1 MGLIGSLKSLLASK
15 LDVAKRFELMREAV
29 SGTMSAFHMAR
40 DRQSGKIVGLKLLD
54 PSKTAAFEARFKG
67 LKKPS
72 EGEIGQAIHHP
83 HVVETLEYG
92 LTTTGQYY
100 VVLEFLDGP
109 GLNSVIVAKDRRLE
123 GRRADLLRQA
133 AEGLRAVHQAGFIHH
148 DICPRNFVCSKDLT
162 SLKLIDFGLT
172 VPATPDFM
180 KPGNRTGTP
189 NYMPPEVIHR
199 RKNDQRLDI
208 FSFGA
213 TAFELCT
220 FELPW
225 ARGAT
230 GQAALAHDA
239 ATDVRTLRP
248 RIQPKLAE
256 AINRSLIAN
265 PDQRLASMDQ
275 FLKLLG
281 DLKSEDLTA

>member
-1 MGLIGSLKSLLASK
+1 MGLLGSLKSLLTSK
-15 LDVAKRFELMREAV
+15 LDVAKRFELLREAI
-29 SGTMSAFHMAR
+29 SGTMSSFHMAR
-40 DRQSGKIVGLKLLD
+40 DRQSGKIVGLKLHD
-54 PSKTAAFEARFKG
+54 PGKAAAFEARFKG

-72 EGEIGQAIHHP
+72 EGEIGKAIHHP
-83 HVVETLEYG
+83 NVVETLEYG

-109 GLNSVIVAKDRRLE
+109 GLNSAIVARDRRLD
-123 GRRADLLRQA
+123 GRRVDLLRQA
-133 AEGLRAVHQAGFIHH
+133 AEALRAVHQAGYIHH
-148 DICPRNFVCSKDLT
+148 DICPRNFVCSQDLK

-172 VPATPDFM
+172 VPATPEFL

-199 RKNDQRLDI
+199 RKNDLRLDI

-230 GQAALAHDA
+230 GQAALAHDT
-239 ATDVRTLRP
+239 ATDIRTLRP
-248 RIQPKLAE
+248 RIQPRLAE

-275 FLKLLG
+275 FLKLLSE
-281 DLKSEDLTA
+281 LKSEDVPA

>member
-1 MGLIGSLKSLLASK
+1 MGLLGSLKSLLATK

-40 DRQSGKIVGLKLLD
+40 DRQTGKVVGLKLLD
-54 PSKTAAFEARFKG
+54 PDKTAAFEARFKG

-72 EGEIGQAIHHP
+72 EGEIGQAIRHP
-83 HVVETLEYG
+83 RVVETLEFG
-92 LTTTGQYY
+92 QTTTGQYY
-100 VVLEFLDGP
+100 LVLEFLDGP
-109 GLNSVIVAKDRRLE
+109 GLNSVIIARDKRLE
-123 GRRADLLRQA
+123 GRRVDLLRQA
-133 AEGLRAVHQAGFIHH
+133 AEALQAVHQAGFVHH
-148 DICPRNFVCSKDLT
+148 DICPRNFVCTQDLK

-172 VPATPDFM
+172 IPATPEFL

-199 RKNDQRLDI
+199 RKNDHRLDI

-230 GQAALAHDA
+230 GQAALAHDQA
-239 ATDVRTLRP
+239 LDVRTLRP
-248 RIQPKLAE
+248 RIQPRLAE

-265 PDQRLASMDQ
+265 PESRLASMNQ
-275 FLKLLG
+275 FLKLLSEV
-281 DLKSEDLTA
+281 KSEDAPA

>member
-1 MGLIGSLKSLLASK
+1 MGLLGSLKSLLTSK
-15 LDVAKRFELMREAV
+15 LDVAKRFELLREAV
-29 SGTMSAFHMAR
+29 SGTMSEFHMAR

-67 LKKPS
+67 LKKPT

-83 HVVETLEYG
+83 NVVETLEYG
-92 LTTTGQYY
+92 VTTTGQYY

-109 GLNSVIVAKDRRLE
+109 GLNSVIIARDRRLE
-123 GRRADLLRQA
+123 GRRTDLLRQA
-133 AEGLRAVHQAGFIHH
+133 AEALRAVHQAGYIHH
-148 DICPRNFVCSKDLT
+148 DICPRNFVCSQDLK

-172 VPATPDFM
+172 IPATPDFL

-199 RKNDQRLDI
+199 RKNDHRMDI

-230 GQAALAHDA
+230 GQAALAHDQ
-239 ATDVRTLRP
+239 ATDIRTLRP
-248 RIQPKLAE
+248 RIQPRLAD

-275 FLKLLG
+275 FLKLLA
-281 DLKSEDLTA
+281 DLKSEDQPA

>member
-1 MGLIGSLKSLLASK
+1 MGLLGSLKSLMASK
-15 LDVAKRFELMREAV
+15 LDVAKRFELQREAI

-40 DRQSGKIVGLKLLD
+40 DKQSGKIVGLKLLD
-54 PSKTAAFEARFKG
+54 PEKTAAFEARFKG

-83 HVVETLEYG
+83 RVVETLEFG
-92 LTTTGQYY
+92 VTTTGLHYI
-100 VVLEFLDGP
+100 VLEFLDGP
-109 GLNSVIVAKDRRLE
+109 GLNSVIIARDRRLE
-123 GRRADLLRQA
+123 GRRVDLLRQA
-133 AEGLRAVHQAGFIHH
+133 AESLRAVHQAGYIHH
-148 DICPRNFVCSKDLT
+148 DICPRNFVCSQDLK

-172 VPATPDFM
+172 IPATPDFL

-199 RKNDQRLDI
+199 RKNDLRLDI

-225 ARGAT
+225 RAAPPGKRLWHTIKRPTFARYVPASNRAWPT
-230 GQAALAHDA
+230 RS
-239 ATDVRTLRP
+239 TVR
-248 RIQPKLAE
+248 
-256 AINRSLIAN
+256 
-265 PDQRLASMDQ
+265 
-275 FLKLLG
+275 
-281 DLKSEDLTA
+281 